1 MVRSNQK
8 HFIESEALINKCK
21 FSIHLASHDVCCFL
35 YATRLDSRVRELGSV
50 NCECCESHNCRCACP
65 PERVC
70 ARLRLLYVGAR
81 LPAGPKVAAVRD
93 AATSYFLCVPLRPS
107 IRASDTS
114 NLPRRTSEA
123 LLRLRVTRGSCS
135 CPHNSERSHAFILV
149 NSGSALELRLP
160 ACLPA
165 EAQRGTRS

>member
-1 MVRSNQK
+1 MRATIVVVR
-8 HFIESEALINKCK
+8 
-21 FSIHLASHDVCCFL
+21 V
-35 YATRLDSRVRELGSV
+35 
-50 NCECCESHNCRCACP
+50 P
-65 PERVC
+65 PVRVC
-70 ARLRLLYVGAR
+70 ARLRQLYVGAR

-149 NSGSALELRLP
+149 NSGSALELRLL
-160 ACLPA
+160 ACLPRLSVEPDLKA
-165 EAQRGTRS
+165 PPPQTDGRTVSPQRRFYEWKCDPMKKKIKTIKNH

>member
-1 MVRSNQK
+1 MRATIVVVRVS
-8 HFIESEALINKCK
+8 
-21 FSIHLASHDVCCFL
+21 
-35 YATRLDSRVRELGSV
+35 
-50 NCECCESHNCRCACP
+50 P
-65 PERVC
+65 PVRVC
-70 ARLRLLYVGAR
+70 ARLRQLYVGAR

-114 NLPRRTSEA
+114 NPPRRTSEA

-160 ACLPA
+160 ACLHSVEPDLKA
-165 EAQRGTRS
+165 PHPTDGRTVSPQRRFYEWKRDPMKKK